1 MLLEKN
7 RHRRANLEKIL
18 GMEWF
23 NDFKDV
29 SKARREASPETR
41 FQAYTLTNTDGQEI
55 QAEIKK
61 V

>member
-1 MLLEKN
+1 
-7 RHRRANLEKIL
+7 
-18 GMEWF
+18 MEWF

-61 V
+61 VQAATVPEEEEKKE